1 MVKSRYTVTS
11 VFLTQDGNKHY
22 KDTKGGG
29 SLLSNPILPRS
40 LAKMVEWRRYLHANP
55 ELSGQEY
62 GTREFILQ
70 QLSSLGIPAQ
80 TFPAHAGIVATIQ
93 GRSPGGVIAL
103 RADMDA
109 LPITE
114 ENETSY
120 KSTKPGIMHACGHD
134 GHVSTLLGTASA
146 LQQSRDKWQGT
157 VKLLIQPAEEDAPNG
172 GAPKMIADGALDGV
186 DAIFGLHLWPDL
198 AYGEIGITRGALMA
212 SSDRF
217 KLTLSGMSAH
227 AGAPHQGTDAIM
239 MAADVLTALSRIIHR
254 RVDPRETA
262 TISVGT
268 IHGGER
274 YNVVAKEV
282 VLEGTVRCLSEA
294 TRSQIPANIRQ
305 MLDGVCSGYGGSYKL
320 DYQFG
325 YPSLCNS
332 IEEASLV
339 ILTASR
345 FLAPNSVKTDIK
357 PALGA
362 EDFAFYTQK
371 IPGAFFFLGCTAK
384 DNSLRPLHNSRFDFD
399 ERAMYIG
406 AQILEET
413 ALAAL
418 TMAKKRKEESS
429 EGFYMPTHF

>member
-1 MVKSRYTVTS
+1 M
-11 VFLTQDGNKHY
+11 FD
-22 KDTKGGG
+22 
-29 SLLSNPILPRS
+29 NPITPHF
-40 LAKMVEWRRYLHANP
+40 LAKMVEWRRHLHENP

-62 GTREFILQ
+62 KTRDFILAR
-70 QLSSLGIPAQ
+70 LTEMGIQ
-80 TFPAHAGIVATIQ
+80 TKNFASHAGIVATIEGYQ
-93 GRSPGGVIAL
+93 PGGVIAL

-114 ENETSY
+114 ANDVPYRS
-120 KSTKPGIMHACGHD
+120 KQDGVMHACGHD
-134 GHVSTLLGTASA
+134 GHMAVLLGTAMA
-146 LQQSRDKWQGT
+146 LQQSRDRWAGT
-157 VKLLIQPAEEDAPNG
+157 IKLLFQPSEEDAPRG
-172 GAPKMIADGALDGV
+172 GSPKMIQDGALDGV
-186 DAIFGLHLWPDL
+186 DAIFGLHMWPEIP
-198 AYGEIGITRGALMA
+198 YGDIAITRGPLMA

-217 KLTLSGMSAH
+217 RLRLIGAGAH
-227 AGAPHQGTDAIM
+227 AGAPHEGTDAIM
-239 MAADVLTALSRIIHR
+239 MSADTLTAISRIIHR
-254 RVDPRETA
+254 RIDPRETV
-262 TISVGT
+262 TISIGT

-282 VLEGTVRCLSEA
+282 ILEGTVRCLSEQV
-294 TRSQIPANIRQ
+294 RQQIPANLRQ
-305 MLDGVCSGYGGSYKL
+305 MIEGISSGYGGSFDL

-332 IEEASLV
+332 AEEASLV

-345 FLAPNSVKTDIK
+345 FLGSEHVRTDIK

-371 IPGAFFFLGCTAK
+371 VPGAFFFLGCAK
-384 DNSLRPLHNSRFDFD
+384 GDKLRPLHNGSFDMD

-418 TMAKKRKEESS
+418 EMVQRRKGDSAKEI
-429 EGFYMPTHF
+429 YMPIHF

>member
-1 MVKSRYTVTS
+1 M
-11 VFLTQDGNKHY
+11 H
-22 KDTKGGG
+22 
-29 SLLSNPILPRS
+29 SNPILPHS
-40 LAKMVEWRRYLHANP
+40 LAKMVEWRRYLHAHP

-62 GTREFILQ
+62 GTRDFILQ
-70 QLSSLGIPAQ
+70 QLAGMGICAE
-80 TFPAHAGIVATIQ
+80 TFSTHAGIVATIN
-93 GRSPGGVIAL
+93 GRAPGGVIAL

-114 ENETSY
+114 ENEISY
-120 KSTKPGIMHACGHD
+120 KSTRPGVMHACGHD
-134 GHVSTLLGTASA
+134 GHVATLLGTASA
-146 LQQSRDKWQGT
+146 LQQSRDKWPGT
-157 VKLLIQPAEEDAPNG
+157 VKLLFQPSEEDAPNG
-172 GAPKMIADGALDGV
+172 GAPKMIAGGALDGV

-217 KLTLSGMSAH
+217 SLTLAGASAH
-227 AGAPHQGTDAIM
+227 AGAPHQGIDAIM
-239 MAADVLTALSRIIHR
+239 MSADVLTALSRIIHR

-268 IHGGER
+268 ISGGER

-282 VLEGTVRCLSEA
+282 TLEGTVRCLNE
-294 TRSQIPANIRQ
+294 TIRKQIPANISQ
-305 MLDGVCSGYGGSYKL
+305 TVEGICAGYGGSYKL
-320 DYQFG
+320 NYQFG

-345 FLAPNSVKTDIK
+345 FLSPGCVKTDIK

-371 IPGAFFFLGCTAK
+371 VPGAFFFLGCAAK
-384 DNSLRPLHNSRFDFD
+384 DSKLRPLHNGKFDFD

-406 AQILEET
+406 AQLLEET
-413 ALAAL
+413 TLAAL
-418 TMAKKRKEESS
+418 TMARKRKEESS